1 MQFCNSFLTVQQF
14 GDLRNRLTTERLG
27 VQTQLPIAFCS
38 VLPSQKHRL
47 VEKIALPG
55 VFTGF
60 YRHLM
65 GHQTKAKNRKYF
77 FFSLPPAFI
86 FLSVIIISGI
96 TPGLING
103 IDPLKISQFPYYL
116 LVYMHHHITA
126 QLLSILGLINFYSQ
140 HQQLKKKLRDKV
152 CDTLDQ
158 IKGHVHQIFR
168 VMKPSLY
175 LELQSCARNRIVY
188 LGL

>member
-1 MQFCNSFLTVQQF
+1 MRFCNSFLAVQQF

-27 VQTQLPIAFCS
+27 VEIQLPIALCS
-38 VLPSQKHRL
+38 VLPSQKL
-47 VEKIALPG
+47 EKIALPEA
-55 VFTGF
+55 FTGF

-65 GHQTKAKNRKYF
+65 GHQTKAKNRKHF
-77 FFSLPPAFI
+77 FYSLPPAFI

-140 HQQLKKKLRDKV
+140 HEQLKKKLRVKV

-158 IKGHVHQIFR
+158 IKGHAHQIFR
-168 VMKPSLY
+168 VMKPSLD